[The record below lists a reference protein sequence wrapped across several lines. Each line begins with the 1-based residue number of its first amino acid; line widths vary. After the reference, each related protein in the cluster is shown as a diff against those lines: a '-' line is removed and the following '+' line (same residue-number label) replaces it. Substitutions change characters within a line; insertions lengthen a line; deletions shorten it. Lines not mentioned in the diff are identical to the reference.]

1 MRLLAA
7 AAVVA
12 AMAAEATGFPVAAGP
27 ALAVELSDA
36 DLGLAALRVDGAD
49 ILGTVDRAIIQKKQ
63 EREKED
69 EGRRRKKKRKCDGG
83 TNKRHRRT

>member
-36 DLGLAALRVDGAD
+36 DLGLAALRVHGAD
-49 ILGTVDRAIIQKKQ
+49 ILGTVDRAIIQKKK
-63 EREKED
+63 RKRD
-69 EGRRRKKKRKCDGG
+69 GRKKTKEEEEEEEGEM
-83 TNKRHRRT
+83 